1 MVPLCVRVCEAEF
14 RNGDDASPRG
24 ACACPPF
31 SQHCAPHRLLRPRNP
46 RVMRSH
52 VLMMTLLAGA
62 HAGPEPS
69 YTAPGQM
76 HTGLRARVR
85 TMDAEMLQMAVGRHR
100 RFIVWMHDGAD
111 AATKAFQPWLYAI
124 ANLVPH
130 LPFGTIDLSQ
140 GRGAEVAEAFKV
152 QSRLPQIK
160 LFVRDNPK
168 GKRIL
173 DYTGP
178 LEFDE
183 LFSWLQTV
191 LNGQD
196 HELSAY
202 GVEPEGGPEPVTPAD
217 GGRNPGGARGGAMGQ
232 LPESVRLMAQTMVRE
247 TRLQR
252 ILKQH
257 GGGRAEHYDAMV
269 ATKYRELIE
278 EEKTD
283 LGDKFAVQEVNRRA
297 RDAVRTELM
306 VDAPLHIREEVEADV
321 SLGDAANSML
331 PQGVGGEQQQ
341 MAPPKEEL

>member
-1 MVPLCVRVCEAEF
+1 
-14 RNGDDASPRG
+14 
-24 ACACPPF
+24 
-31 SQHCAPHRLLRPRNP
+31 
-46 RVMRSH
+46 
-52 VLMMTLLAGA
+52 
-62 HAGPEPS
+62 
-69 YTAPGQM
+69 
-76 HTGLRARVR
+76 
-85 TMDAEMLQMAVGRHR
+85 
-100 RFIVWMHDGAD
+100 
-111 AATKAFQPWLYAI
+111 
-124 ANLVPH
+124 
-130 LPFGTIDLSQ
+130 
-140 GRGAEVAEAFKV
+140 
-152 QSRLPQIK
+152 
-160 LFVRDNPK
+160 
-168 GKRIL
+168 
-173 DYTGP
+173 
-178 LEFDE
+178 
-183 LFSWLQTV
+183 
-191 LNGQD
+191 
-196 HELSAY
+196 
-202 GVEPEGGPEPVTPAD
+202 
-217 GGRNPGGARGGAMGQ
+217 MGQ